1 MLAVGGL
8 DAARAELQV
17 RDVQRPKG
25 INEPFVMPPLF
36 GLKAEKMLPVLCVLF
51 SHFHYCLVCHSGA
64 QHLEPS

>member
-51 SHFHYCLVCHSGA
+51 SHFH
-64 QHLEPS
+64 